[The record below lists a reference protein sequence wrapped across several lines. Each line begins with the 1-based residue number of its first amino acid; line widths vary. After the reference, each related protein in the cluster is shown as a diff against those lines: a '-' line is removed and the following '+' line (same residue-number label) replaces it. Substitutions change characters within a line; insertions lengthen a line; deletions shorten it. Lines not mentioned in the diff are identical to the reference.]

1 LSTKSRK
8 YLVKHIFSLIGTL
21 NEEEKQKILNEL
33 LKKRIPISAFKA
45 KLSGLEIIIKYLKE
59 AEKKSFK
66 EISKIL
72 NRKLSTIYNTYN
84 KSKIKFKKNLD
95 LSDTSI
101 KIPYNIF
108 ANRKYSILESIVFYL
123 KDKQKL
129 SLIKISLMLNKSY
142 STIKT
147 VHRRYKIKK

>member
-1 LSTKSRK
+1 LSEKSRIDT
-8 YLVKHIFSLIGTL
+8 VKTILKLIGTL
-21 NEEEKQKILNEL
+21 NQEEKQQL
-33 LKKRIPISAFKA
+33 LDGLSEGIPISAFKA
-45 KLSGLEIIIKYLKE
+45 KLSSLEIIIKYLKE
-59 AEKKSFK
+59 EENSPFK

-95 LSDTSI
+95 ISDTLI

-108 ANRKYSILESIVFYL
+108 ANRKYSVLESIVSYL

-129 SLIKISLMLNKSY
+129 SFKEISYTLNKSY

-147 VHRRYKIKK
+147 VYGRYKIKNG

>member
-1 LSTKSRK
+1 MSTKSRK